1 MKDYLHKFV
10 TCPPFTGSLIL
21 ATLFYGILKIEIV
34 NEIHLSLNYERIIL
48 RYYKS
53 YIIL

>member
-10 TCPPFTGSLIL
+10 TCPPLTGSVIL

-34 NEIHLSLNYERIIL
+34 NEINLSLNYERIIL